1 VRTLLAPAEDLA
13 VELGEVPSVEGAAP
27 ARVLRAPR
35 SKLNYA
41 AWVMGAL
48 LIVVFAL
55 FSLLKPIALDLQPG
69 DARVTSRGSFSW
81 QSASSIFVFPGEH
94 TLRAEREGYHP
105 AEIKVSVGGPL
116 QARALIHLV
125 KLPGKLEV
133 DSGGVVAEISA
144 DGARIGRVPGTVDVP
159 AGDRTLTFKAPH
171 YLEHVERLT
180 IAGAGELQKLKV
192 VLKPNFA
199 VVSVSSVPAGAQIEV
214 DGKAV
219 GVTPL
224 RVDMDS
230 GIRRVQVS
238 APGLKAW
245 TSSVV
250 VTAGVA
256 QTIGPIEL
264 GAADM
269 RVTVRSSP
277 AGAQVTTGGSFRG
290 LTPVTLELAPGA
302 THAITVSRAGYAPWT
317 REVVAEAGKETTLD
331 ARLMAMLVP
340 VRIQGVPADAEVFVN
355 GTSRG
360 PAPVT
365 VELPASRHRVEVR
378 KEGFKPWSADLAL
391 APSIGRTLDYK
402 LIDPKD
408 VVGNS
413 PARITTKSGIRL
425 LIVAGGTYQ
434 SGTDR
439 REQGRRPNEGSRKVT
454 LSRPFYMGEREV
466 TNAQFRLF
474 KPSHNSGA
482 FGNSSLDL
490 DKQPVARVTWDEAA
504 EFCNWLS
511 TQEGLP
517 PAYAGSS
524 DAGYSLIVPANN
536 GYRLPTEGEWEFV
549 ARAAGKGKP
558 LKYPWG
564 TELPVVSGTAN
575 VAGEEAR
582 SLLGNSLEGHRD
594 EFPTA
599 SAPALFPPNPLGF
612 YDLAGNVSEWV
623 NDRYISFIASTP
635 VTDPLGP
642 DDSKGHAYRGSSWRS
657 AATTELRFP
666 WRDGANQASDFIGF
680 RVARYVAP
688 D

>member
-1 VRTLLAPAEDLA
+1 
-13 VELGEVPSVEGAAP
+13 
-27 ARVLRAPR
+27 
-35 SKLNYA
+35 
-41 AWVMGAL
+41 
-48 LIVVFAL
+48 
-55 FSLLKPIALDLQPG
+55 
-69 DARVTSRGSFSW
+69 
-81 QSASSIFVFPGEH
+81 
-94 TLRAEREGYHP
+94 
-105 AEIKVSVGGPL
+105 
-116 QARALIHLV
+116 
-125 KLPGKLEV
+125 
-133 DSGGVVAEISA
+133 
-144 DGARIGRVPGTVDVP
+144 
-159 AGDRTLTFKAPH
+159 
-171 YLEHVERLT
+171 
-180 IAGAGELQKLKV
+180 
-192 VLKPNFA
+192 
-199 VVSVSSVPAGAQIEV
+199 
-214 DGKAV
+214 
-219 GVTPL
+219 
-224 RVDMDS
+224 MDS

-549 ARAAGKGKP
+549 ARAPGKGKP

-599 SAPALFPPNPLGF
+599 SAPALFPPNPMGF

-623 NDRYISFIASTP
+623 NDRYISFIASAP